1 MNKPPGSRRAAFF
14 RVVDPALSTPFAVAL
29 FLRTTFQNTSPF
41 FKNRS
46 SLSRFQARR
55 GCQYTSLVEHKK

>member
-1 MNKPPGSRRAAFF
+1 MNKPPGSRQAAFF
-14 RVVDPALSTPFAVAL
+14 RVVDAIWATL
-29 FLRTTFQNTSPF
+29 FLRTTFQNTSWF
-41 FKNRS
+41 LKNRS